1 MNYKIADI
9 EGIGASMSQKLK
21 KANIKTV
28 HGLLQAGATK
38 KGRKELAESSRIDE
52 AVILKWVNMAD
63 LYRVKG
69 IGKQY
74 AELLEKAGVDT
85 VKELR
90 ARNAEN
96 LVAKLAEAKIR
107 VLNASG
113 QGGQAGEVAGA
124 LRDLGFAQPTA
135 ANDPIYT

>member
-1 MNYKIADI
+1 MMNYKVADI
-9 EGIGASMSQKLK
+9 EGIGASMSMKLK

-28 HGLLQAGATK
+28 QGLLKAGATR
-38 KGRKELAESSRIDE
+38 KGRKEIAEASGIDE

-90 ARNAEN
+90 TRKAEN
-96 LVAKLAEAKIR
+96 LVAKIAETNADGKKRTVRLLPGLKRVEGWIEEAKKLEPM
-107 VLNASG
+107 V
-113 QGGQAGEVAGA
+113 
-124 LRDLGFAQPTA
+124 T
-135 ANDPIYT
+135 Y

>member
-21 KANIKTV
+21 KADIKTV
-28 HGLLQAGATK
+28 HGLLKAGATK
-38 KGRKELAESSRIDE
+38 KGRKELAEASGIDE

-90 ARNAEN
+90 TRNAEN
-96 LVAKLAEAKIR
+96 LVAKLAEANAAGKKRMVRLLPGLKR
-107 VLNASG
+107 VESWIEEAKKMTPM
-113 QGGQAGEVAGA
+113 V
-124 LRDLGFAQPTA
+124 T
-135 ANDPIYT
+135 Y

>member
-1 MNYKIADI
+1 MMNYKIADI
-9 EGIGASMSQKLK
+9 EGVGASMSQKLL
-21 KANIKTV
+21 KAKIKTV
-28 HGLLQAGATK
+28 KGLLNAGATK
-38 KGRKELAESSRIDE
+38 KGRKELAEASGIDE

-90 ARNAEN
+90 TRNAEN
-96 LVAKLAEAKIR
+96 LVAKLAEANAAGKKRMVRLLPGLKR
-107 VLNASG
+107 VESWIEEAKKLTPM
-113 QGGQAGEVAGA
+113 V
-124 LRDLGFAQPTA
+124 T
-135 ANDPIYT
+135 Y

>member
-38 KGRKELAESSRIDE
+38 KGRKELAESSGIDE

-90 ARNAEN
+90 TRNAEN
-96 LVAKLAEAKIR
+96 LVAKLAEANAAGKKRMVRLLPGLKR
-107 VLNASG
+107 VESWIEEAKKLTPM
-113 QGGQAGEVAGA
+113 V
-124 LRDLGFAQPTA
+124 T
-135 ANDPIYT
+135 Y